1 MTHHNVYQKL
11 GYRISEEVQLLAEKK
26 WIIDALAKIKNQR
39 NSLQIERLHLES
51 LKAKLNINTNKKDT
65 NTSKDGGVESSSSSA
80 LNLMKNYNS
89 GKKPILDDNLLQEDL
104 NDEAMC
110 NDEELNLGISNMDYG
125 KIDNTEEDEG
135 SDEDMLIDM
144 NMLMNGTF
152 RNKQGCV
159 LVPQHV
165 ERPECK
171 N

>member
-1 MTHHNVYQKL
+1 MTTHNVYQKL
-11 GYRISEEVQLLAEKK
+11 GHRISEEVQLLAEKK

-65 NTSKDGGVESSSSSA
+65 DRSKDTGVELSSSSA
-80 LNLMKNYNS
+80 LNLMQNYNS
-89 GKKPILDDNLLQEDL
+89 GKKPILDDNSLQVDL

-125 KIDNTEEDEG
+125 KIENMEEDEE
-135 SDEDMLIDM
+135 SDEENMLIDM

-152 RNKQGCV
+152 R
-159 LVPQHV
+159 
-165 ERPECK
+165 
-171 N
+171 